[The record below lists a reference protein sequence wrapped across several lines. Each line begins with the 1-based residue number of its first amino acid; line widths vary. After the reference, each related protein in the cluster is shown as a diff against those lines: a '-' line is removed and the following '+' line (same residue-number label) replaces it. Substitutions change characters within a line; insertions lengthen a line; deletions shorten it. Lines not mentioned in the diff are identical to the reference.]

1 VLWTQKKL
9 QEHLTTEKNKTNDC
23 VTRDKNRNQNCHR
36 SHEQLKSSVFS
47 HHLKA
52 ISDGEWRRDDIRW
65 QTVPKATCRDFKS
78 AVADVGERAAR
89 ASNRTESTM
98 TVHVCHTA
106 QFACK
111 YGRDIPCR
119 QRKTST
125 ASLNSIHCGT
135 HSQ

>member
-47 HHLKA
+47 HRLKA
-52 ISDGEWRRDDIRW
+52 ISDG
-65 QTVPKATCRDFKS
+65 
-78 AVADVGERAAR
+78 DVMTSDGRPFQKQPAETSKVRSPTLVNVQLEHR
-89 ASNRTESTM
+89 IGTESTM